1 MSAAEAWPTEAA
13 ATAAVDAV
21 ARKAFDDARQ
31 ATAEATRIPIEKYAD
46 WEHCGPVVQLQWRE
60 RVLPLVWAT
69 IAALPDPRHAAWA
82 EGNAAGRSDGIYE
95 EVGFGPNPSYPHE
108 NPYPSG
114 L

>member
-1 MSAAEAWPTEAA
+1 MANAETWPTEDA
-13 ATAAVDAV
+13 ATKAVDAV
-21 ARKAFDDARQ
+21 ARKAFDEARQ

-46 WEHCGPVVQLQWRE
+46 WDNAGPVVQLQWRE

-69 IAALPDPRHAAWA
+69 IEALPDPRHGAWV
-82 EGNAAGRSDGIYE
+82 EGYTDGYGDGGFDAAGSGEYE
-95 EVGFGPNPSYPHE
+95 YAE